1 MNNKY
6 YTPFADDAELEQ
18 PAEQGE
24 ALTQFNNEQY
34 ASFTPFTH
42 EYDTAP
48 LEGEWEV
55 DEKEQQYYEVLDEL
69 YDREFETAVYNM
81 VDEMQ
86 ENFMSYEAE
95 NPFANETQTAQLASQ
110 YLQPVLNEA
119 NNLFNEMAAAM
130 ETMPL
135 QQMSEAEL
143 ESALEN
149 IYQQR
154 ESNLTPAQEFFL
166 KKVHNKAKGAAK
178 AHAKKKG
185 GGAIAK
191 KIFQK
196 LGPIVKPLIEKVL
209 NLALNKLPPDI
220 RKIAKEFAKKL
231 FKIKSSQRDDTGD
244 IETTDDNDSRQYN
257 RDRDEDAN
265 NDDQDDRAENIPD
278 SNDEGDDSYKGEDG
292 ETPTTY
298 PVQNIQAE
306 FDHYIARYIQT
317 DNETLQ
323 QNLLNEYEN
332 NVEKEATADNTLHE
346 AKEQFIQELENLKEG
361 EDPSPALENFI
372 TAAIKGAQ
380 KAARIAIKIIGRDKV
395 VAFLAKLM
403 AKWISKYISEE
414 KAMKLANV
422 MADKGLKL
430 LKLETAEPQN
440 IKAVYEAI
448 AHTVEET
455 ANKISVLPD
464 AVLNNPELLTH
475 EAYMAFEQ
483 AAAAYFPDNVIRYE
497 ARESETGD
505 GYWQSKGKY
514 YKHSKTFEAALD
526 INKLKNVETFGGVS
540 LYNFI
545 TDTLRIKNN
554 KPLNVKIH
562 LFQANKG
569 AMLSSIS
576 KNEKAIPGL
585 GSASPSSYMQL
596 HPLTTQA
603 ATVLLGQPGLGKN
616 VRTIHKRNRNLIFQ
630 GERFYYLQIIGGAAV
645 EPAKTDDSTQVDNAV
660 DNSSNNDSA
669 INTTPTAQSTQLQT
683 IITGSL
689 KEGITIR
696 ALIYLSEDTSCKI
709 LEGLKQQSGGE
720 LYEYLKNLKPG
731 FLKNFIAGQH
741 KVGGIIMKGI
751 IETAGKIIKEK
762 LPQLIAD
769 KIKHHI
775 ADFEK
780 AVNDPRN
787 GVTIVAEFKISL
799 QKEKLK
805 IKLKH
810 SLQNMQLTI
819 LPGYTQKAKPPIKPC
834 GNCTR
839 KAMLAAIVPLGTTTI
854 KVQMPFVN

>member
-6 YTPFADDAELEQ
+6 YTPFADEAELEQ

-24 ALTQFNNEQY
+24 ALSQFSNEQY
-34 ASFTPFTH
+34 ASFTPFAN
-42 EYDTAP
+42 EYETTP
-48 LEGEWEV
+48 TEGEWEV

-81 VDEMQ
+81 VNEMQ

-143 ESALEN
+143 ESALDN

-166 KKVHNKAKGAAK
+166 KKLHNKAKGAAK

-231 FKIKSSQRDDTGD
+231 FKKKSSQRDDTDD
-244 IETTDDNDSRQYN
+244 IETTDDNDNRPYN
-257 RDRDEDAN
+257 RDNDEGAN
-265 NDDQDDRAENIPD
+265 DNDQDDRAENIQD
-278 SNDEGDDSYKGEDG
+278 SNDEDDDSYKGEDG

-380 KAARIAIKIIGRDKV
+380 TAARIAIKIIGRDKV

-414 KAMKLANV
+414 KAMKLATV

-464 AVLNNPELLTH
+464 AVLNNPELLTN

-505 GYWQSKGKY
+505 GHWQSKGKY

-554 KPLNVKIH
+554 KPVNVKIH
-562 LFQANKG
+562 LFQAGKG
-569 AMLSSIS
+569 AMLSSIA

-596 HPLTTQA
+596 HPLTTEA

-616 VRTIHKRNRNLIFQ
+616 VRTIHKRNRNLIYQ
-630 GERFYYLQIIGGAAV
+630 GERFYYLQVAGGASV
-645 EPAKTDDSTQVDNAV
+645 EPSIVDDDP
-660 DNSSNNDSA
+660 
-669 INTTPTAQSTQLQT
+669 TPTAQSTQLQT

-689 KEGITIR
+689 KDSITIR
-696 ALIYLSEDTSCKI
+696 ALIYLSEDTSRKI

-731 FLKNFIAGQH
+731 FLKNFVAGQH
-741 KVGGIIMKGI
+741 KVGGIILKGI
-751 IETAGKIIKEK
+751 METAGKIIKEK

-819 LPGYTQKAKPPIKPC
+819 LPGYAQKARPPIKPC

-839 KAMLAAIVPLGTTTI
+839 KAILAAIVPLGTTTI
-854 KVQMPFVN
+854 KVQMPFAN